1 MKFYEGEEWR
11 CLFAEYNLKF
21 IKSRILIVQSA
32 FDFIHAEIINNVRCF
47 GADPE
52 KPGFDN
58 VIWNLDNCSEK
69 ELEISENYRKKML
82 NLILETVE
90 ENKIKGQKNISL
102 WMPGC
107 LVHCWTKFKNDN
119 A

>member
-1 MKFYEGEEWR
+1 
-11 CLFAEYNLKF
+11 
-21 IKSRILIVQSA
+21 
-32 FDFIHAEIINNVRCF
+32 
-47 GADPE
+47 
-52 KPGFDN
+52 
-58 VIWNLDNCSEK
+58 
-69 ELEISENYRKKML
+69 ML